1 MVTTI
6 LGTYE
11 TAEHDHSCK
20 TSARMSKPY
29 ADLVKK
35 CIPVSG
41 SISARAL
48 QGVVDQTRQVLR
60 DEGVSPSKIP
70 CSPAEQS
77 TKQKLIRYKN
87 IIQQFKPLD
96 LLGVK
101 GRLDT
106 AQLERCARM
115 QNPPADPHET
125 FVAGYSVDFEK
136 FFFVVTVSTP
146 CILQREISRADMIA
160 VDGTFKLVMGG
171 FPVVVTCE
179 VRENGLSKVRSISLV
194 SGETEECVGEALKH
208 SLKLSGKSNIK
219 FDMHDAGSAV
229 FAAAKSTLPES
240 RHLMCWF
247 HMRPAC
253 KKQVRVLLR
262 GDAEKKTDRAHA
274 SSQERAAL
282 VQEMLSHIDF
292 LHCCQSDADFT
303 RLGEL
308 MEQNWRARGEGECM
322 DYLHKEWLTGDC
334 QFWYVGASR
343 WLPSSDNHL
352 EAHNRVLKVRL
363 AGNPSPIP
371 ILLRNMRPY
380 LGEVSRSLDRSS
392 KDFDEAFAD
401 PEPAV
406 SNQAWVAS
414 HRVLLKMSVTDIPT
428 RNAVLMVDKTV
439 VLSRDQTIE
448 LANKFFDCTW
458 ESLDVA
464 EKSHR
469 VSRLVQLDL
478 RKNKYYCTC
487 SFFAKDRFVFRY
499 HIFIYLSVIFV
510 YRFCA
515 HSVRVEV
522 IKGLRRERFI
532 KKGVEALPVGLTVV
546 QERERITTSDLCLK
560 PIGEPEIMTMTGISY
575 IKL

>member
-1 MVTTI
+1 MP
-6 LGTYE
+6 G
-11 TAEHDHSCK
+11 CK
-20 TSARMSKPY
+20 IRRQTLTRRLSQDTLLTSR
-29 ADLVKK
+29 
-35 CIPVSG
+35 I
-41 SISARAL
+41 
-48 QGVVDQTRQVLR
+48 
-60 DEGVSPSKIP
+60 
-70 CSPAEQS
+70 
-77 TKQKLIRYKN
+77 
-87 IIQQFKPLD
+87 
-96 LLGVK
+96 
-101 GRLDT
+101 
-106 AQLERCARM
+106 
-115 QNPPADPHET
+115 
-125 FVAGYSVDFEK
+125 

-247 HMRPAC
+247 HMRTAC

-380 LGEVSRSLDRSS
+380 LGEVSRSLDRH
-392 KDFDEAFAD
+392 E
-401 PEPAV
+401 
-406 SNQAWVAS
+406 VA
-414 HRVLLKMSVTDIPT
+414 R
-428 RNAVLMVDKTV
+428 
-439 VLSRDQTIE
+439 
-448 LANKFFDCTW
+448 
-458 ESLDVA
+458 
-464 EKSHR
+464 
-469 VSRLVQLDL
+469 
-478 RKNKYYCTC
+478 
-487 SFFAKDRFVFRY
+487 
-499 HIFIYLSVIFV
+499 
-510 YRFCA
+510 
-515 HSVRVEV
+515 
-522 IKGLRRERFI
+522 RFI
-532 KKGVEALPVGLTVV
+532 IHTFMG
-546 QERERITTSDLCLK
+546 R
-560 PIGEPEIMTMTGISY
+560 GISAY
-575 IKL
+575 REVSCIKQQYSRSTRFFYKSTETGRKCS